1 MIDST
6 EMRQRLRRWYEGER
20 RELPW
25 RATRD
30 PYRIWVS
37 EIMLQ
42 QTRVAAATPY
52 YERFLAQF
60 PNVEALAA
68 ASEDEVLTAWSGLG
82 YYSRA
87 RNLLRAARLVVAGG
101 GFPRDYDS
109 IRALPGVGDYTAAA
123 IASIAFGLA
132 HAAVDG
138 NVLRVLARVLA
149 ERGDIGTSKIKKRI
163 SNEAARLLDQR
174 RPGEFNQALME
185 LGATVCLPRLPQC
198 ARCPVATLCQA
209 RKRGL
214 EHELPVKL
222 RRAESVRVEKTLLLI
237 RKGDRVLLRRRDA
250 RSSQMA
256 GFWELPEAGLLPR
269 AVLGEVAGTVYH
281 AITNFRYRLTIVR
294 ASIRRIPSGFSWVSA
309 SQMER
314 MPMSTQTRKALT
326 GTSRVREPLD

>member
-6 EMRQRLRRWYEGER
+6 EMRRRLRKWYEGAR
-20 RELPW
+20 RPLPW

-30 PYRIWVS
+30 AYRIWVS

-52 YERFLAQF
+52 YERFLARF

-87 RNLLRAARLVVAGG
+87 RNLLRAARRVVEGG

-149 ERGDIGTSKIKKRI
+149 ERGDIGSAKTKNRI
-163 SNEAARLLDQR
+163 AKEAQRLLDRR

-185 LGATVCLPRLPQC
+185 LGATVCLPGEPQC
-198 ARCPVATLCQA
+198 ARCPIVTLCQA
-209 RKRGL
+209 RRRGI
-214 EHELPVKL
+214 EGELPVKL
-222 RRAESVRVEKTLLLI
+222 RRVESVRVEKTLLLI

-256 GFWELPEAGLLPR
+256 GFWELPEAELLPQ
-269 AVLGEVAGTVYH
+269 AVLGAVAGTVYH
-281 AITNFRYRLTIVR
+281 SITNCRYRLTIVT
-294 ASIRRIPSGFSWVSA
+294 AVIRRAPSGFLWVPA
-309 SQMER
+309 SQMGR
-314 MPMSTQTRKALT
+314 IPMSTQTRKALT
-326 GTSRVREPLD
+326 GTLRVREPSG